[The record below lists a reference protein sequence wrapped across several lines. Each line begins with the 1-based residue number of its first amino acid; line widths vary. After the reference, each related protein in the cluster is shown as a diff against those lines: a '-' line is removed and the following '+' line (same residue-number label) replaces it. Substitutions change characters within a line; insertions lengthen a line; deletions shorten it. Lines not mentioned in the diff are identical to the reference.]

1 MNARLLGF
9 LFLGILVAFGYH
21 LGINLIYGR
30 FFPASR
36 LFQNYWYV
44 PFIAAPAL
52 LLMLL
57 AWGLGYYR
65 PGGARRDDLFATL
78 ILAGLVVL
86 TIPASYSCLLGCF

>member
-9 LFLGILVAFGYH
+9 LFLGILLAFGYH
-21 LGINLIYGR
+21 FGIDLIYGR
-30 FFPASR
+30 FFSASR
-36 LFQNYWYV
+36 IFQDYWYV

-52 LLMLL
+52 LLALL

-65 PGGARRDDLFATL
+65 PGGARGADLLATL
-78 ILAGLVVL
+78 ILAGLVAL